1 MSNPRHIAFI
11 MDGNS
16 TWSTTNNEPLMTG
29 YLTGMKTMAQT
40 IIDLSEIGIEFAT
53 FYAFSI
59 ENWNRPPQWV
69 TSFMNL
75 ALNFFNH
82 DKSVRDIL
90 RTNSKFKV
98 IGDITRLSEKLKKIL
113 YKYEEKTKNNTGLHV
128 QIAISYS
135 GRDEIVRAINRMKQN
150 GIDITSDNIS
160 NNLDTAGIPDPD
172 LIIRTSGKQRLS
184 NFLLW
189 QCAYSELYFSDVLW
203 PDFNKNELKK
213 AIQEYSERKRTY
225 GK

>member
-1 MSNPRHIAFI
+1 MNNPKHVAFI

-16 TWSTTNNEPLMTG
+16 TWAIKNDEPLMDG

-40 IIDLSEIGIEFAT
+40 IIDLSGMEVEFAT

-59 ENWNRPPQWV
+59 ENWNRTQQWI

-75 ALNFFNH
+75 ALNFFNN
-82 DKSVRDIL
+82 DKSVQDVL
-90 RTNSKFKV
+90 RTNAKLNV
-98 IGDITRLSEKLKKIL
+98 IGDTSRLSEKLRTIL
-113 YKYEEKTKNNTGLHV
+113 SKYEEKTKNNTGLQV

-135 GRDEIVRAINRMKQN
+135 GRDEIIRAINKMN
-150 GIDITSDNIS
+150 NNNIAITLENVS

-203 PDFNKNELKK
+203 PDFNKNELEK
-213 AIQEYSERKRTY
+213 AIKEYLKRKRTY

>member
-16 TWSTTNNEPLMTG
+16 TWAITNNAPLMDG
-29 YLTGMKTMAQT
+29 YLTGMRTMAQT
-40 IIDLSEIGIEFAT
+40 IIDLTELGIEFAT

-59 ENWNRPPQWV
+59 ENWNRTKQWI
-69 TSFMNL
+69 TAFMNL
-75 ALNFFNH
+75 VENFFRN
-82 DKSVRDIL
+82 DKSVQDVL
-90 RTNSKFKV
+90 RTNAKLKV
-98 IGDITRLSEKLKKIL
+98 IGDTSRLSTQMRDIL
-113 YKYEEKTKNNTGLHV
+113 SSYEERTKTNTGLIV

-135 GRDEIVRAINRMKQN
+135 GRDEIVRTIKKMLHSD
-150 GIDITSDNIS
+150 IDITTENVS

-203 PDFNKNELKK
+203 PDFNKHELQM
-213 AIQEYSERKRTY
+213 AINEYSERKRTY